1 MDAGLLR
8 ELAFGPVLV
17 IGHGGTAVEVI
28 ADRAIGLPPLNLL
41 LACEMISR
49 TRVAKLLAGYRD
61 RPPADVDAVA
71 STLVKLSGLLI
82 ACPEIAEIDI
92 NPLLAGAEGVL
103 ALDARIVV
111 MPLATARRRLAIQ
124 PYPVE
129 FEHEVEI
136 DGGRRLLVRPI
147 RPEDEPQLIE
157 MVAQSSPQ
165 DVRLRFLG
173 PLKEFP
179 HLMAARLSQIDYDRE
194 MALIAVEPATKP
206 GRILGV
212 SRIVA
217 DPENERAEFAVM
229 VRSDMKGRGL
239 GFQLMKDILACAR
252 KRGTKIVH
260 GDVLVENKTM
270 LQMASELGFVR
281 DRAEGGVVS
290 VSMRL

>member
-1 MDAGLLR
+1 
-8 ELAFGPVLV
+8 
-17 IGHGGTAVEVI
+17 VEVI
-28 ADRAIGLPPLNLL
+28 ADRAVGLPPLNLL
-41 LACEMISR
+41 LAREMISR
-49 TRVAKLLAGYRD
+49 TRVARLLGGYRD
-61 RPPADVDAVA
+61 RPPADIDAVA
-71 STLVKLSGLLI
+71 STLVKLSGLRI
-82 ACPEIAEIDI
+82 ACPEIAELDI

-103 ALDARIVV
+103 ALDARVV
-111 MPLATARRRLAIQ
+111 VRPVGPAHGRFAIH
-124 PYPVE
+124 PYPAE
-129 FEHEVEI
+129 LEHSIEI